1 MSWDR
6 KLLRWFPWRA
16 VACKSCGE
24 PITESRWVPAIFA
37 IDLVV
42 LMWVV
47 PVVLGR
53 DKAPIVIALVLLAI
67 YLVLDALWPLAA
79 R

>member
-16 VACKSCGE
+16 VACGSCGE
-24 PITESRWVPAIFA
+24 PVAESRWVPAIFL
-37 IDLVV
+37 IDLLV
-42 LMWVV
+42 LMRV
-47 PVVLGR
+47 PVAFGLDR
-53 DKAPIVIALVLLAI
+53 APIVVVLVLLAT